1 MQVRDFNAAVQGQGM
16 LFATGE
22 DGVRSL
28 AVASAILE
36 SKKTGSEL
44 RLSTKGGRVFG
55 SQPKKE
61 VIRTLINTRNTRRSY
76 TCRRLRVF
84 PLV

>member
-1 MQVRDFNAAVQGQGM
+1 MQVLDFNVAVQGQGM

-28 AVASAILE
+28 AVASAVLE

-44 RLSTKGGRVFG
+44 RFSTKGGRVIG
-55 SQPKKE
+55 SQPEKE
-61 VIRTLINTRNTRRSY
+61 VIRTLINARNTRRSY